1 MQSNDARIIRGA
13 ALPSAAVGALAVV
26 IAAVAAGAEG
36 ALGAALGALLAAGFF
51 GLGQLA
57 LIRASRR
64 WPELFLGIGF
74 LVYITQ
80 IGVLLGLLFL
90 LRDASFLNGR
100 AFGAGVLVGT
110 VGWLVGQTRA
120 NFTLKTPY
128 VEPRPSTGGDEE
140 ATSASDASATE
151 TGAPAPGGRP

>member
-1 MQSNDARIIRGA
+1 MCSSTTTVPHLPEHAMQSNDARIIRGA
-13 ALPSAAVGALAVV
+13 ALPSAAVGALTVV

-90 LRDASFLNGR
+90 LRDASFL
-100 AFGAGVLVGT
+100 
-110 VGWLVGQTRA
+110 
-120 NFTLKTPY
+120 
-128 VEPRPSTGGDEE
+128 
-140 ATSASDASATE
+140 
-151 TGAPAPGGRP
+151 